1 MRKLRTIGVAL
12 AVGLIAGIASR
23 SAPAAT
29 IVKLNL
35 SSSSPN
41 VSLDGE
47 GFLSTFNDGHTTTTG
62 DHNTTVEFT
71 GFLNADYTDITAP
84 IASFT
89 LGGLSMSA
97 PTTIINT
104 LVLQNF
110 SGGTMALYDP
120 ANTLLLEGALGVSA
134 MSGTLTGNLNAGE
147 GGLFTTTFSNVTGG
161 TLMSE
166 LAANSLV
173 VSMNFSGA
181 MTGGVPGLAISPA
194 TAQLLSFQAD
204 AAVTIKANEFIIPEP
219 AGLVLLLLAA
229 GIAAVA
235 RRR

>member
-1 MRKLRTIGVAL
+1 MRKRRTIGVAL
-12 AVGLIAGIASR
+12 VVGLIVGIAARFS
-23 SAPAAT
+23 PAAT

-35 SSSSPN
+35 SSSSSDIN
-41 VSLDGE
+41 LDSAGL
-47 GFLSTFNDGHTTTTG
+47 LSIFNDGNAATTG
-62 DHNTTVEFT
+62 DHDTKVEFT
-71 GFLNADYTDITAP
+71 GFLDAEYTDINSS

-89 LGGLSMSA
+89 LSGLSMSA

-110 SGGTMALYDP
+110 SGGTMSLYDP

-161 TLMSE
+161 TIMSE

-173 VSMNFSGA
+173 VSMNFSSA
-181 MTGGVPGLAISPA
+181 LTGGVPGFAISST
-194 TAQLLSFQAD
+194 TARLLPFQAD
-204 AAVTIKANEFIIPEP
+204 AAVTIKANIIPEP
-219 AGLVLLLLAA
+219 AGLLLLLVGAA
-229 GIAAVA
+229 SIAVVP